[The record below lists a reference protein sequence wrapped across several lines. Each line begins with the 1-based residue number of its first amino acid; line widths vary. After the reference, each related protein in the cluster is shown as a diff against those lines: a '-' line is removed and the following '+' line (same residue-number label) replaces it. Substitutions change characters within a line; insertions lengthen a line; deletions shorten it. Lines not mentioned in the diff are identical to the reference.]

1 MFFPQSKGYPGN
13 TLHWALHVV
22 FLNLSVSCWLGWLF
36 LQLLFLRKAT
46 SFPILSP
53 EEGKQRLSK
62 GWHRWLTYFCWLL
75 LGVTSLASAFFTALY
90 SLELNKDQATSWV
103 ISMILSL
110 LQNTFVSQP
119 AKVREKLSLQH
130 GRKRYSCRKLGKPRS
145 VGVSPRC
152 HMVLT
157 TWWEQK
163 ETEMDRVKFVR
174 GVCVVVV
181 EKTKENW

>member
-13 TLHWALHVV
+13 TSHWALPHVV

-36 LQLLFLRKAT
+36 LQLVFLREAT

-53 EEGKQRLSK
+53 EEGKQRVSK

-90 SLELNKDQATSWV
+90 SLDLNKDQATSWV

-110 LQNTFVSQP
+110 LQNTFISQP
-119 AKVREKLSLQH
+119 AKVRGKLSHQ
-130 GRKRYSCRKLGKPRS
+130 RYSCRQLGRPRS
-145 VGVSPRC
+145 VSQSKVPHGSDN
-152 HMVLT
+152 LT
-157 TWWEQK
+157 
-163 ETEMDRVKFVR
+163 R
-174 GVCVVVV
+174 
-181 EKTKENW
+181 TKNTLTG